1 MSSFKE
7 DANKSGISA
16 SNSEFDVSIAPSN
29 NPSEKE
35 RSGYA
40 HTKIEQHQGLPD
52 IKLPEAIDV

>member
-40 HTKIEQHQGLPD
+40 HSKIEQHQGLPD
-52 IKLPEAIDV
+52 IK